1 MHSRIEKVFLQS
13 ELYRKLKYKSD
24 NTYLRDRKT
33 SLSRILKIFLRKIQ
47 KDELDARANAVAFN
61 FTLSVFPALL
71 FLFTLI
77 PYIPIE
83 DLDRQIMSL
92 LGQVLPE
99 GIYVEAAATIEDI
112 VSRPRGNLLSIGF
125 IFTLYVATNGVI
137 ALMNAFNRSYRTGEK
152 RSFLKKRLIAIF
164 ITFLLAFVLFMAIVL
179 LIIGNIVLDLLMKYN
194 ILTDA
199 LSFYAI
205 SFLQYVVVFLVFFTA
220 ISFIYHLAPSVSKR
234 WRFFSVGSVLAA
246 ILCIAITHLFSFY
259 ISNFATYN
267 KLYGSIGTFI
277 GLMIWLYLLSL
288 TLLLGFEINAS
299 IDEARYGVKL
309 DALGSVKVS

>member
-1 MHSRIEKVFLQS
+1 MHDRIEKVILHS
-13 ELYRKLKYKSD
+13 ELYRKLKTRSD
-24 NTYLRDRKT
+24 TFYLHDKKT
-33 SLSRILKIFLRKIQ
+33 SLSKVLKIFWRKIQ

-61 FTLSVFPALL
+61 FTLSVFPALI

-83 DLDRQIMSL
+83 NLDRQIMSL

-99 GIYVEAAATIEDI
+99 GIYIEASSTIEDI

-125 IFTLYVATNGVI
+125 ILTLYVATNGVI

-152 RSFLKKRLIAIF
+152 RSFLKKRLMAVI
-164 ITFLLAFVLFMAIVL
+164 ITFVLAFVLFMAIVL
-179 LIIGNIVLDLLMKYN
+179 LIVGNIVLNLLLEYD
-194 ILTDA
+194 ILTDT

-205 SFLQYVVVFLVFFTA
+205 SFLQYIVVFLVFFTA
-220 ISFIYHLAPSVSKR
+220 ISFIYYLAPSVSKR
-234 WRFFSVGSVLAA
+234 WRFLSVGSVLAA
-246 ILCIAITHLFSFY
+246 VLCIAITHLFSFY

-288 TLLLGFEINAS
+288 TILLGFEINAS
-299 IDEARYGVKL
+299 IDEAKYGVTL
-309 DALGSVKVS
+309 EPIEVLKVQ

>member
-1 MHSRIEKVFLQS
+1 MHNRIEKVVLQS
-13 ELYRKLKYKSD
+13 ELYRKLKHKSD
-24 NTYLRDRKT
+24 NIYLHDRKT
-33 SLSRILKIFLRKIQ
+33 SLSKVLRILMRKIQ

-61 FTLSVFPALL
+61 FTLSVFPALI

-77 PYIPIE
+77 PYIPI
-83 DLDRQIMSL
+83 DNLDKQIMLL
-92 LGQVLPE
+92 LGQVLPK

-125 IFTLYVATNGVI
+125 ILTLYVATNGVI
-137 ALMNAFNRSYRTGEK
+137 ALMNAFNRSYRTGER
-152 RSFLKKRLIAIF
+152 RSFLKKRFIAVS
-164 ITFLLAFVLFMAIVL
+164 ITFLLAFVLFMAILL
-179 LIIGNIVLDLLMKYN
+179 LIIGNIVLNLLIEYH
-194 ILTDA
+194 ILTDS

-205 SFLQYVVVFLVFFTA
+205 SFLQYIVVFLVFFTA
-220 ISFIYHLAPSVSKR
+220 ISFIYHLAPSVSRR
-234 WRFFSVGSVLAA
+234 WRFFSVGSILAA
-246 ILCIAITHLFSFY
+246 ILCIVITHVFSFY

-299 IDEARYGVKL
+299 IDEARYGVTL
-309 DALGSVKVS
+309 DALERVKVP

>member
-1 MHSRIEKVFLQS
+1 MHDRIEKVILQS
-13 ELYRKLKYKSD
+13 GLYRKLKLRSD
-24 NTYLRDRKT
+24 NTYLRDGKT
-33 SLSRILKIFLRKIQ
+33 TLSKVLRILIRKIQ

-61 FTLSVFPALL
+61 FTLSVFPALI

-83 DLDRQIMSL
+83 NLDKQIMSL

-99 GIYVEAAATIEDI
+99 GIYVEAASTLEDI

-125 IFTLYVATNGVI
+125 ILTLYVATNGVI

-152 RSFLKKRLIAIF
+152 RSFLKKRLIAVI
-164 ITFLLAFVLFMAIVL
+164 ITFLLAFVLFMAIIL
-179 LIIGNIVLDLLMKYN
+179 LIVGNIVLGLLLEYQIVN
-194 ILTDA
+194 NN

-220 ISFIYHLAPSVSKR
+220 ISFVYYIAPSVSKR
-234 WRFFSVGSVLAA
+234 WRFLSVGSLLSSV
-246 ILCIAITHLFSFY
+246 LCIGITHIFSFY

-288 TLLLGFEINAS
+288 TILLGFEINAS
-299 IDEARYGVKL
+299 IDEARYGVTL
-309 DALGSVKVS
+309 EALEEVKAP